1 MSFFRTVRFLWNYIL
16 QDLVN
21 SQELVFIFNQLREN
35 DQETGNQSELLL
47 QCLTNPVILPIL
59 AKCWSHEQ
67 KQSLKNGSLV
77 LLGVASLI
85 WFLFRTGTKPTRVTY
100 PCQQAALNNVSA
112 ATQSILP
119 VAITSFFLK
128 FRLPSFRIAMS
139 KTQGF
144 LKRYWKPILALAII
158 IPSLGFGVFF
168 VWNALNPPVY
178 PSDVNLSLTANTA
191 TESPESDLFVVNG
204 RQVAHI
210 PNLLQLMGSQGLYFY
225 QSSTPGATQGPS
237 GLIATS
243 DVVLI
248 KINSQ
253 WNSRGGTN
261 TDLLRELIEAI
272 VLHPDGF
279 TGEIVVADNSQG
291 WGTLNWAESNAE
303 DITQSV
309 QDVVDMFSSQHQVST
324 FDWSPIRAIS
334 VNEYSDGDMTNGYC
348 HNTTANLDTG
358 VQVSYPKFQ
367 TTFGTYISFKHGI
380 WNGASYEDHLKIIN
394 LPILKTHSNYGV
406 TAATKHYMGVQSE
419 GLNGGLANGHSCIG
433 EGGMGTILAETRYPV
448 LNILDAIH
456 INPNPYPSIWC
467 GPATNYDGATRVNII
482 MASTDPVALDYWA
495 AKYVLMPTAEVN
507 GHEDLRAIDPDNME
521 RRTGLTDAFG
531 VYLNNTK
538 LELIRNGYTVTTN
551 LNRMNVFI
559 TQTHSARNHDTL
571 SPSSF
576 LILPETRFGN

>member
-1 MSFFRTVRFLWNYIL
+1 M
-16 QDLVN
+16 Q
-21 SQELVFIFNQLREN
+21 QELVSIFSQLKKKNQAA
-35 DQETGNQSELLL
+35 ETPNGSLLK
-47 QCLTNPVILPIL
+47 CLSNPVLVPFL
-59 AKCWSHEQ
+59 TKVFSKEE
-67 KQSLKNGSLV
+67 KQLLKQGSLV
-77 LLGVASLI
+77 LLGAASVI
-85 WFLFRTGTKPTRVTY
+85 WFLFRTGTRPTRVTY
-100 PCQQAALNNVSA
+100 PCQQAALNNVSV

-119 VAITSFFLK
+119 VAITSFFLQ

-158 IPSLGFGVFF
+158 IPSLGFGIFF
-168 VWNALNPPVY
+168 VWNALNPPAY

-191 TESPESDLFVVNG
+191 TESPASDLFVVNG
-204 RQVAHI
+204 RPVAHI
-210 PNLLQLMGSQGLYFY
+210 PNLLQLMGSQGLYFF

-243 DVVLI
+243 DIVLI

-324 FDWSPIRAIS
+324 FDWSPFRAIS

-348 HNTTANLDTG
+348 HNTTTDSDTG

-367 TTFGTYISFKHGI
+367 TTIGTYISFKHGI
-380 WNGASYEDHLKIIN
+380 WNGTSYEDHLKIIN
-394 LPILKTHSNYGV
+394 LPILKSHSNYGV
-406 TAATKHYMGVQSE
+406 TAATKHYMGVESE
-419 GLNGGLANGHSCIG
+419 GLNGGLANGHICIG
-433 EGGMGTILAETRYPV
+433 EGGMGTLLAETRYPI
-448 LNILDAIH
+448 LNILDAIYV
-456 INPNPYPSIWC
+456 NANPYSHLWC
-467 GPATNYDGATRVNII
+467 GPATNYEGATRVNII

-495 AKYVLMPTAEVN
+495 AKYVLMPTAEVT
-507 GHEDLRAIDPDNME
+507 GHEDLRAIDPDNMD
-521 RRTGLTDAFG
+521 RRPGLTDAFG

-538 LELIRNGYTVTTN
+538 LELIRNGYMVTTN
-551 LNRMNVFI
+551 MNRMNVFI
-559 TQTHSARNHDTL
+559 TQSHSAQNYDTL
-571 SPSSF
+571 NPGSL
-576 LILPETRFGN
+576 LILTETRFDN